1 MPFPNSRPCAF
12 PELTAD
18 GFTGQ
23 KRVLADTRP
32 TLGEAECEEDPC
44 SLRMHTTFGFQRGMM
59 GSCCTGEAMIR
70 QEVVLQLVDHYM
82 ITSLGTDR
90 GDRRDGSV

>member
-1 MPFPNSRPCAF
+1 MVVSLGFSMVLLSLSLFTVLMIMVMSAF

-70 QEVVLQLVDHYM
+70 QEVVLQLVDH
-82 ITSLGTDR
+82 
-90 GDRRDGSV
+90 